1 MRPFL
6 LCLYFTLAA
15 SFFSCDRNNNFVMM
29 APEEDAALGKQL
41 SEEILSKPAE
51 YPVLDPGDYP
61 ESYAYLNNII
71 NTIMAGGE
79 VVYEEEFPWKVF
91 IIKDD
96 NTLNAFATPGGYI
109 FVYTGLIKFLE
120 KESDLAGILG
130 HEIAHADLRHAS
142 RQIQKAQGLSFVLSL
157 ILGENSNGLSEIAA
171 QLAGQLAGLQF
182 SREYEQEA
190 DARSVDYLAD
200 TPYPCSS
207 AASFFIKLQQEKDQG
222 RIPTFLS
229 THPSPDNRV
238 AEIMARSKQ
247 LGCDSTAS
255 PSPEAYQQFQNSLP

>member
-1 MRPFL
+1 
-6 LCLYFTLAA
+6 
-15 SFFSCDRNNNFVMM
+15 MM

-41 SEEILSKPAE
+41 SEEILRKPSE
-51 YPVLDPGDYP
+51 FKVLNPNDYP
-61 ESYAYLNNII
+61 ESYAYLNGIVK
-71 NTIMAGGE
+71 TILESGE
-79 VVYEEEFPWKVF
+79 VVYKEEFPWKVY
-91 IIKDD
+91 IIEDD

-142 RQIQKAQGLSFVLSL
+142 RQIQKAQGLNFVLSL

-190 DARSVDYLAD
+190 DARSVDYLSS
-200 TPYPCSS
+200 TPYPCSA
-207 AASFFIKLQQEKDQG
+207 AASFFIKLQEEKEQG

-229 THPSPDNRV
+229 THPSPDNRI
-238 AEIMARSKQ
+238 AEILARSKQ
-247 LGCDSTAS
+247 LGCDTSITPAS
-255 PSPEAYQQFQNSLP
+255 EAYQDFKNSLP